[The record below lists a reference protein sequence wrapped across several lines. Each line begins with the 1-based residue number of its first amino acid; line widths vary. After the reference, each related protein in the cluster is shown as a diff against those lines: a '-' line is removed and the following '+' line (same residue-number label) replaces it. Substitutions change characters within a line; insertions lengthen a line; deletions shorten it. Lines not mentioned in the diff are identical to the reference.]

1 MNFVLGIIGILI
13 GAFGVICITQRAM
26 EKEGAK
32 SVVNRGKLFILL
44 GIAVLIFSAS
54 FKIIPTGYT
63 GVRTTFGQI
72 SSETVPNGFNWKIPF
87 VQSIQKV
94 NNKQQDIVFEDK
106 VWSETSARTAIYYKN
121 IAVTYQINPER
132 SAWIYANVSNYE
144 DSLVSNALVSS
155 SIKSA
160 SKELSDVEATDR
172 SKIEPLSAKRIQEA
186 LDDKYGPDVVTINKV
201 VIKSAD
207 FEDSYNEAVAKK
219 QKAQL
224 EAEQQE
230 IENKKN
236 VAKAEADAKA
246 KLTKAEAE
254 AKANKML
261 EKSLTDQVLK
271 DAQIKKWDGKMPSVV
286 SGDNNGFMVSV
297 K

>member
-1 MNFVLGIIGILI
+1 MNFVLGIIGILV
-13 GAFGVICITQRAM
+13 GAFGVICTTQRAR

-72 SSETVPNGFNWKIPF
+72 SGETVSNGFNWKIPF

-121 IAVTYQINPER
+121 ITVTYQINPER

-286 SGDNNGFMVSV
+286 SGDSNGFMVSV

>member
-13 GAFGVICITQRAM
+13 GAFGVICITQRAR

-121 IAVTYQINPER
+121 ITVTYQINPER

-286 SGDNNGFMVSV
+286 SGNSNGFMVSV

>member
-121 IAVTYQINPER
+121 ITVTYQINPER

-286 SGDNNGFMVSV
+286 SGDSNGFMVSV

>member
-13 GAFGVICITQRAM
+13 GAFGVICITQRAR

-121 IAVTYQINPER
+121 ITVTYQINPER

-286 SGDNNGFMVSV
+286 SGDSNGFMVSV

>member
-13 GAFGVICITQRAM
+13 GAFGVICITQRAR

-32 SVVNRGKLFILL
+32 SAVNRGKLFILL
-44 GIAVLIFSAS
+44 GIAVLVFSTS

-94 NNKQQDIVFEDK
+94 NNKQQDIVFEDS

-121 IAVTYQINPER
+121 ITVTYQINPER

-286 SGDNNGFMVSV
+286 SGDSNGFMVSV

>member
-72 SSETVPNGFNWKIPF
+72 SSETVSNGFNWKIPF

-121 IAVTYQINPER
+121 ITVTYQINPER

-160 SKELSDVEATDR
+160 SKELSDVEVTDR

-261 EKSLTDQVLK
+261 EKSLTDRVLK

>member
-13 GAFGVICITQRAM
+13 GAFGVICITQSAR

-94 NNKQQDIVFEDK
+94 NNKQPDIVFEDK
-106 VWSETSARTAIYYKN
+106 VWSETSARTAIYYNN
-121 IAVTYQINPER
+121 ITVTYQINPER

-155 SIKSA
+155 AIKAA

-286 SGDNNGFMVSV
+286 SGDSNGFMVSV

>member
-13 GAFGVICITQRAM
+13 GAFGVICITQRAR

-44 GIAVLIFSAS
+44 GIAVLVFSTS

-121 IAVTYQINPER
+121 ITVTYQINPER

-286 SGDNNGFMVSV
+286 SGGSNGFMVSV

>member
-1 MNFVLGIIGILI
+1 MNFVLGIIGILV
-13 GAFGVICITQRAM
+13 GAFGVICTTQRAR

-121 IAVTYQINPER
+121 ITVTYQINPER

-286 SGDNNGFMVSV
+286 SGDSNGFMVSV

>member
-13 GAFGVICITQRAM
+13 GAFGVICITQRAR

-121 IAVTYQINPER
+121 ITVTYQINPER

-261 EKSLTDQVLK
+261 EQSLTDQVLK

-286 SGDNNGFMVSV
+286 SGDSNGFMVSV

>member
-1 MNFVLGIIGILI
+1 M
-13 GAFGVICITQRAM
+13 
-26 EKEGAK
+26 
-32 SVVNRGKLFILL
+32 
-44 GIAVLIFSAS
+44 
-54 FKIIPTGYT
+54 
-63 GVRTTFGQI
+63 
-72 SSETVPNGFNWKIPF
+72 
-87 VQSIQKV
+87 
-94 NNKQQDIVFEDK
+94 
-106 VWSETSARTAIYYKN
+106 
-121 IAVTYQINPER
+121 
-132 SAWIYANVSNYE
+132 
-144 DSLVSNALVSS
+144 
-155 SIKSA
+155 
-160 SKELSDVEATDR
+160 
-172 SKIEPLSAKRIQEA
+172 

-219 QKAQL
+219 QKAQM

-286 SGDNNGFMVSV
+286 
-297 K
+297 